1 MFRDNRV
8 VPVDHQQLPTPSEA
22 VNMYRENGGTITEE
36 YEFGVDPLKDH
47 PEKVLMR
54 RDVFSQRF
62 QFNTI
67 FHSAVNGN
75 ESVFIQALLFYI
87 DVTHRLSL

>member
-1 MFRDNRV
+1 MLRDNRV

-47 PEKVLMR
+47 PEKVLMMMFFLK
-54 RDVFSQRF
+54 D
-62 QFNTI
+62 FNSTPY
-67 FHSAVNGN
+67 
-75 ESVFIQALLFYI
+75 FIVQ
-87 DVTHRLSL
+87 